1 MPAKWYSIELP
12 SAEVPLV
19 KMIVLD
25 GNYWPGAL
33 APKEK
38 LDQRRFLKAELEKP
52 TDARWTWVVNHF
64 PIFSECVKRGDNAS
78 LLRDWGPI
86 IKDHPVS
93 LCLAGHDHTM
103 QHLRV
108 DGYSP
113 SFIVSGAGGAG
124 LYEVKKSERGFAD
137 DKQLGFTHIYVTP
150 DELQLQF
157 IDTAGNCVHHFR
169 RDRAGN
175 VAVLS

>member
-1 MPAKWYSIELP
+1 M
-12 SAEVPLV
+12 
-19 KMIVLD
+19 
-25 GNYWPGAL
+25 
-33 APKEK
+33 
-38 LDQRRFLKAELEKP
+38 
-52 TDARWTWVVNHF
+52 
-64 PIFSECVKRGDNAS
+64 FSECEKRGDNTA
-78 LLRDWGPI
+78 LIRDWGPL

-124 LYEVKKSERGFAD
+124 LYDVRPSERGFVNNRH
-137 DKQLGFTHIYVTP
+137 LGFTHVHVTR

-157 IDTAGNCVHHFR
+157 INAAGECLHHFR
-169 RDRAGN
+169 RGPDGN
-175 VAVLS
+175 VTVVA